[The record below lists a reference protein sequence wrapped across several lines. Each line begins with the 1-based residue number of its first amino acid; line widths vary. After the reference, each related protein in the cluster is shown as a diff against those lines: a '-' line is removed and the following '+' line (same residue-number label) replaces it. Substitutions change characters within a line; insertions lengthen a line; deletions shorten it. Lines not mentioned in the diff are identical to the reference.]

1 MVTLKIILVLII
13 GFIGGWLCAIYYCG
27 KQIIQYFIQEGRTKQ
42 ASLSKMNEILK
53 KKKVKMKFPFILI

>member
-13 GFIGGWLCAIYYCG
+13 GFIGGWLYAIYYCG

-53 KKKVKMKFPFILI
+53 KRKLR